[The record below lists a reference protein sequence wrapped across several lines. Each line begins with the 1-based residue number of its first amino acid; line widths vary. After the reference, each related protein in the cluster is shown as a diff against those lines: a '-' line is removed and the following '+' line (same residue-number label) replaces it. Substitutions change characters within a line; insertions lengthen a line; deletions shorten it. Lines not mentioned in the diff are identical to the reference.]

1 MNVITY
7 LSKRLLGEE
16 TITKANSDELTLQY
30 WEIYITEGIRAAIHK
45 DFTKITEI
53 YVPELKLTINQAI
66 TPINVFICD
75 YDRYNS
81 KNEPMSGHKPKLA
94 KTVIISKKSEAAKNL
109 LWLNDVYTKKKEREA
124 TLVKLFDSEVL

>member
-1 MNVITY
+1 MNVISY

-16 TITKANSDELTLQY
+16 VPKANSDELTLQY

-45 DFTKITEI
+45 DFHKITEI

-66 TPINVFICD
+66 SPINVFLCD

-81 KNEPMSGHKPKLA
+81 KNDNMSGHKPKLA